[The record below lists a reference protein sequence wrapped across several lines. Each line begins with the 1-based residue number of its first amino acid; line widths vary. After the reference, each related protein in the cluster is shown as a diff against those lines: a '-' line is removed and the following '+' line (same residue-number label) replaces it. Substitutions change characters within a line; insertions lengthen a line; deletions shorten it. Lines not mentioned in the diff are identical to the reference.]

1 MPQSPITPYSIRRF
15 LPEDLKLYKAIRLE
29 ALQLEPGMFGS
40 NYARE
45 ASFTDQQWQ
54 DRINGHNSDCFGL
67 FYRDQLI
74 GVTGIVIDKDDPSLA
89 LMTQSYI
96 RKEHRG
102 KGLSRLLYEARLAW
116 AAERPQIK
124 RLRIGHRE
132 SNHISK
138 AANQHYGFVYV
149 AREPSDWPDG
159 GREDTLYYELV
170 LFVIKIS
177 CHA

>member
-1 MPQSPITPYSIRRF
+1 MSHSPATPYSIRRF
-15 LPEDLKLYKAIRLE
+15 LPEDLTLYTAIRLE
-29 ALQLEPGMFGS
+29 SLQLEPGMFGS

-45 ASFTDQQWQ
+45 ASFTDQQWL
-54 DRINGHNSDCFGL
+54 DRLNGHNSDCFGL
-67 FYRDQLI
+67 FYGDQLI
-74 GVTGIVIDKDDPSLA
+74 GVTGIVIDKDDPTLA

-102 KGLSRLLYEARLAW
+102 KGLSRLLYDARLAW

-138 AANQHYGFVYV
+138 AANQHYGFKY
-149 AREPSDWPDG
+149 AMQEPCDWPDG
-159 GREDTLYYELV
+159 EREDILYYELV
-170 LFVIKIS
+170 MK
-177 CHA
+177 

>member
-1 MPQSPITPYSIRRF
+1 MPQSPASPYSSIRRF
-15 LPEDLKLYKAIRLE
+15 LPEDLELYKAIRLE

-45 ASFTDQQWQ
+45 AAFTDQQWL
-54 DRINGHNSDCFGL
+54 DRINGQNSDCFGL
-67 FYRDQLI
+67 FCGDSLI
-74 GVTGIVIDKDDPSLA
+74 GVTGIVIDKDDPTLA
-89 LMTQSYI
+89 HMTQSYI

-116 AAERPQIK
+116 AAERPQVK

-138 AANQHYGFVYV
+138 AANQHYGFKYV
-149 AREPSDWPDG
+149 MREPSDWPDG

-170 LFVIKIS
+170 L
-177 CHA
+177 